1 MGVKKEI
8 IESVEGPAINN
19 LWLKGDTIHIYK
31 GDKWVPIN
39 TSPKQTKEVT
49 ENIYDRYKKEGGT
62 KSEGEFFSALFS
74 LIEYDYV

>member
-1 MGVKKEI
+1 MEVKREI
-8 IESVEGPAINN
+8 IESVEGPSINN
-19 LWLKGDTIHIYK
+19 LWLKGDTIYVYK

-39 TSPKQTKEVT
+39 NSPKQTKEVT
-49 ENIYDRYKKEGGT
+49 ENIYDGYKREGGT